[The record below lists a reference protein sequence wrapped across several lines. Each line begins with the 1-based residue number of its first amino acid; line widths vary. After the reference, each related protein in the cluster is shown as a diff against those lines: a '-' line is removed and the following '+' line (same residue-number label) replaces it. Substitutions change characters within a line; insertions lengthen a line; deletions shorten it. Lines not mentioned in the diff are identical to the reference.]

1 MKTLAILLLAAIA
14 APIVT
19 FIWGMSVGLNDG
31 LALASDE
38 ATSDQIAQ
46 IQCGPRAWIAKR
58 GGERR
63 CLLIN
68 PDGSAIT
75 RAVFDN
81 PIGAM

>member
-1 MKTLAILLLAAIA
+1 MKPIAILLLAFVA
-14 APIVT
+14 APIAT
-19 FIWGMSVGLNDG
+19 FAWGMSVGLNDG

-38 ATSDQIAQ
+38 ALSDQIAQ
-46 IQCGPRAWIAKR
+46 IQCGKRAWVAKK